1 MTSWARWF
9 RYAHCSQSISLYQI
23 DFSNKL
29 VLLLRTDVFKYAT
42 NMLFHFL
49 LFLFLF
55 LDAFFWHLVYVYP
68 ELNICYKVQ
77 SSFISFSRHSIRFVR
92 NVCWC
97 ETILQSFRLL
107 FLYLPFHLG
116 LVHND
121 SVFIMFLMLA
131 LVLLLLL
138 LVRNDTI
145 YLFLPFS

>member
-9 RYAHCSQSISLYQI
+9 RYAHCSQSISLYRI

-29 VLLLRTDVFKYAT
+29 VLLLPTDVFKYAT
-42 NMLFHFL
+42 NILFHFL

-92 NVCWC
+92 NFCWY

-107 FLYLPFHLG
+107 FLYLPFQLG

-138 LVRNDTI
+138 LVRNETI